1 MYFLVHSRVFWSLK
15 PALRAFSG
23 LKEWGLEF
31 EDVIP
36 ALEQVGKIEELQGA
50 LANPSDQL
58 PSNPRHFESVEGGR
72 DRVSDTCCT

>member
-1 MYFLVHSRVFWSLK
+1 MFWSLK

-50 LANPSDQL
+50 VANPSDQL
-58 PSNPRHFESVEGGR
+58 PSNPRHWDTSGGR
-72 DRVSDTCCT
+72 RNRVPRAHAYLGALHN